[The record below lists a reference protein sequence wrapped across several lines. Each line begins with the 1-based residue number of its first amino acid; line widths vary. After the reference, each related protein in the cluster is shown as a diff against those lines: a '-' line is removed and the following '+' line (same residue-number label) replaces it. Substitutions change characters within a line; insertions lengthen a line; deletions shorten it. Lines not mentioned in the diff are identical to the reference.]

1 MELFLVFIFGSCMA
15 SFGFCLAERM
25 MKGEDCILSSSHC
38 NNCNYKLKAYEKLP
52 ILSFL
57 ILKGKCPHCG
67 YQIPIAYP
75 LGEFLM
81 GIMYLFLYQEY
92 QMLVFLILAFVTLL
106 LLVLSYIDCKTFLL
120 PDILTILLF
129 VMGIFFLW
137 AMDEDIIKGIVE
149 ASIILVLMIAL
160 SLLTK
165 AVCEKEVIGDGDLK
179 LIAVLSLYLGIE
191 RTFLMLLVACIFAII
206 IFLLLKKEQL
216 PFGPIIAFSFFLLL
230 LVA

>member
-1 MELFLVFIFGSCMA
+1 
-15 SFGFCLAERM
+15 
-25 MKGEDCILSSSHC
+25 
-38 NNCNYKLKAYEKLP
+38 
-52 ILSFL
+52 
-57 ILKGKCPHCG
+57 
-67 YQIPIAYP
+67 
-75 LGEFLM
+75 M

-92 QMLVFLILAFVTLL
+92 QTLVFLILALVALL

-137 AMDEDIIKGIVE
+137 AMDDDIIKGIVV
-149 ASIILVLMIAL
+149 ASIMLVLMIAL

-179 LIAVLSLYLGIE
+179 LIAVLSLYLGME
-191 RTFLMLLVACIFAII
+191 RAFLMLLVACIFAII